1 MLRMVSV
8 RALLVS
14 AAILSPAFAQT
25 TPDASNVEPAQ
36 GKYQL
41 LQDSSAYRG
50 PSVESG
56 ELRSVH
62 SGKRIVVTGATKDF
76 AQVSLRDG
84 AIGYVPLSAIALLR
98 PADNSFILSS
108 DTPLYAGPHLAN
120 STVATLHRGSYVHV
134 IGVALYYLEIRMD
147 SGVVGFIPVAAV
159 LEHPP
164 PGAK

>member
-8 RALLVS
+8 LALFVS
-14 AAILSPAFAQT
+14 ATILSLAFAQA
-25 TPDASNVEPAQ
+25 TPDGARVEPAQ
-36 GKYQL
+36 GKYTL
-41 LQDSSAYRG
+41 LQNSSAYRG

-56 ELRSVH
+56 ELRPVH
-62 SGKRIVVTGATKDF
+62 AGKKVVVTGATKDF
-76 AQVSLRDG
+76 AQVRLKDG

-134 IGVALYYLEIRMD
+134 IGVALYYLEIRLEN
-147 SGVVGFIPVAAV
+147 GVVGFIPVGAV
-159 LEHPP
+159 RERMPSETR
-164 PGAK
+164 